1 MTIVAQGRACLFAE
15 VAEEQMRLNEA
26 GGILQE
32 VCWGLSQRFPGV
44 EMGCFVVMPNHVH
57 GIIVLHETVG
67 ASLVGA
73 QCEDNGDIGHDRA
86 IRDNEPIGNNRA
98 TTRVTPTL
106 GGVVGAFKSLT
117 TVEYVRS
124 VRARGWTLF
133 LGRLWQ
139 RNYYEHIVRDEKS
152 LGRIERYILDNPANW
167 SLDQENPLYVP
178 EDITEPWDRP
188 IEVWNQF
195 CTEARIRHTGRMY
208 PPVVQEEFGY
218 E

>member
-1 MTIVAQGRACLFAE
+1 MTITAQGRACLFGE
-15 VAEEQMRLNEA
+15 VAGEQLRLNEA
-26 GGILQE
+26 GGMVQG

-57 GIIVLHETVG
+57 GIIVLHEPVG

-73 QCEDNGDIGHDRA
+73 QCEDNGDIGDDMA
-86 IRDNEPIGNNRA
+86 IGNNRA
-98 TTRVTPTL
+98 TTRVAPTL

-117 TVEYVRS
+117 TVEYVRG
-124 VRARGWTLF
+124 VRARGWTSF
-133 LGRLWQ
+133 RGRLWQ
-139 RNYYEHIVRDEKS
+139 RNYYEHIVRDDKS
-152 LGRIERYILDNPANW
+152 LGRIEPYILDNPANW

-178 EDITEPWDRP
+178 EDITEPWDQP